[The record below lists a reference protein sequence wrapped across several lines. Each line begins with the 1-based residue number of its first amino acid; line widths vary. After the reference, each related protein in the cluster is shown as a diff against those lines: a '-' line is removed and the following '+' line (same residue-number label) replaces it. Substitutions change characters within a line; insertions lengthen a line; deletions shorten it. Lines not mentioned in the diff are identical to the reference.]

1 MVTWVFDLETDGLL
15 KDLTKI
21 HCAVFT
27 NIDSKFTLR
36 FYDDLPHP
44 NPFDASLNSLQ
55 THLMT
60 CIEQGDTFI
69 GHNIISFDCRV
80 LKRFYGI
87 DMGRLHLQRKIKL
100 IDTLVMSGCL
110 NPDRQLPKGCPTST
124 ENPITGRLDKITPH
138 SLEAWGYRL
147 GNFKIHHHDW
157 TTFSPEMLERCTQ
170 DVRLNLDVYNAL
182 LKEADLSQGDL

>member
-1 MVTWVFDLETDGLL
+1 MTAWVFDLETDGLL

-27 NIDSKFTLR
+27 NLDNGLTLR

-44 NPFDASLNSLQ
+44 NPFDVALKDLPHHIV
-55 THLMT
+55 TL
-60 CIEQGDTFI
+60 IEQGDTLI

-80 LKRFYGI
+80 LKRFYGM
-87 DMGRLHLQRKIKL
+87 DLGRLCLQRKVKL

-110 NPDRQLPKGCPTST
+110 NPDRQLPNGCPTSI
-124 ENPITGRLDKITPH
+124 EDPETGRLHKIGPH

-157 TTFSPEMLERCTQ
+157 MTFSPEMLERCTQ
-170 DVRLNLDVYNAL
+170 DVRLNVDVYYAL
-182 LKEADLSQGDL
+182 LKEAGLAHGDL